1 MRAMLINLFAMIL
14 IIFGITS
21 LAYNGFTY
29 TSREKVAE
37 IGSLELSADT
47 EKTVYL
53 SPVAGGVALAVGLI
67 LIIINRKGRKP

>member
-1 MRAMLINLFAMIL
+1 MLINLFAMIL